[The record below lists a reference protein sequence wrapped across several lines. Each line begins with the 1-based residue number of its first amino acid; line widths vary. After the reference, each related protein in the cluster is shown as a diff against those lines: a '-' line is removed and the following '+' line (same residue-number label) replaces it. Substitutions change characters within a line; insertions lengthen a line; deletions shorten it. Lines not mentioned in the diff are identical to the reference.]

1 MKDYKNLTDEQLVE
15 LVRSKDKE
23 FYAEIIKR
31 YKDRLLRYAQ
41 YLLLDREQ
49 AADVVQEA
57 FIKAYIN
64 LHGFNTKRKFSSW
77 IYRIVHNEAA
87 NLLKREKKW
96 IKMDKDFDFK
106 SEEDMQDEVA
116 KRELEEN
123 LQACLENMPVI
134 YKEPLVLY
142 YLDGKSYNQI
152 SEILRIPEKTVATRL
167 RRAKSLLK
175 KICQRKKVK
184 L

>member
-1 MKDYKNLTDEQLVE
+1 MADYKNLTDEQLVE

-23 FYAEIIKR
+23 LYAEIIRR

-41 YLLLDREQ
+41 YLLLDKEQ
-49 AADVVQEA
+49 ATDVVQES
-57 FIKAYIN
+57 FVKAYIN

-77 IYRIVHNEAA
+77 IYRIVHNEAV
-87 NLLKREKKW
+87 NLLKKEKKW
-96 IKMDKDFDFK
+96 IRMDEKFDFK
-106 SEEDMQDEVA
+106 SEEDAQDNLV
-116 KRELEEN
+116 KKELKEN
-123 LQACLENMPVI
+123 LQACLKNIPII

-142 YLDGKSYNQI
+142 YLEEKSYNQI
-152 SEILRIPEKTVATRL
+152 SEILRISEKTVATRL

-175 KICQRKKVK
+175 KICQRKKVR

>member
-1 MKDYKNLTDEQLVE
+1 MEDYKNLTDEQLVE
-15 LVRSKDKE
+15 LVRSKDE
-23 FYAEIIKR
+23 ELYAEIIKR

-77 IYRIVHNEAA
+77 IYRIVHNEAV
-87 NLLKREKKW
+87 NLLKKEKRW
-96 IKMDKDFDFK
+96 IKMDEKFDFK
-106 SEEDMQDEVA
+106 SQEDIQDDLI

-142 YLDGKSYNQI
+142 YLDGKSYDQI

-175 KICQRKKVK
+175 KICQRKKVN

>member
-1 MKDYKNLTDEQLVE
+1 MRDYKNLTDEQLIE
-15 LVRSKDKE
+15 IVRSKDKE
-23 FYAEIIKR
+23 LYAEIIKR

-64 LHGFNTKRKFSSW
+64 LHER
-77 IYRIVHNEAA
+77 
-87 NLLKREKKW
+87 
-96 IKMDKDFDFK
+96 FDFK
-106 SEEDMQDEVA
+106 SEEDVQDDLI
-116 KRELEEN
+116 KKELEEN

-142 YLDGKSYNQI
+142 YLDGKSYDQI

-175 KICQRKKVK
+175 KICQRKKVR